1 MFVQQILYFSMKLKG
16 MIDVLKESLSQQFGA
31 SIKMLENAISMWPEE
46 YWETDKKYFY
56 MAYHTLIFLD
66 YYSTVPA
73 KLFSSPLPF
82 TLTENGTIPEDGID
96 DLLPD
101 RFYTKQE
108 LLGYLQDSREKV
120 GKVISN
126 LKDDL
131 QERWVE
137 VDDDRNYMVIEL
149 LMYNMRHVQHHAAQL
164 NMMLRQRVNNAPK
177 WVSRAKI

>member
-1 MFVQQILYFSMKLKG
+1 
-16 MIDVLKESLSQQFGA
+16 MIEILKESLSQQFGA
-31 SIKMLENAISMWPEE
+31 SIKMLENAISLWPEE

-66 YYSTVPA
+66 YYSEVPA
-73 KLFSSPLPF
+73 KPFSSPLHF
-82 TLTENGTIPEDGID
+82 TLTADGSIPEDAID

-101 RFYTKQE
+101 RIYTKAE
-108 LLGYLQDSREKV
+108 LLAYLQDSREKV
-120 GKVISN
+120 GKVITN

-137 VDDDRNYMVIEL
+137 VDDDRVYPVVEL

-164 NMMLRQRVNNAPK
+164 NLILRQRINDAPK